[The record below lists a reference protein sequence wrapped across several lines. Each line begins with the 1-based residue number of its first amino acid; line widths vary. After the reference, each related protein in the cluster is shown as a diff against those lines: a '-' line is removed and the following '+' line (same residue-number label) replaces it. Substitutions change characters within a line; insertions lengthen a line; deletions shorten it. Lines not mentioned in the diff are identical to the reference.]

1 MQNNDYM
8 RVIEQIKD
16 KLDIVDVISESLIL
30 KKTGNNYWGLC
41 PFHNEKT
48 PSFCVNPQKQ
58 IYKCFGCG
66 EGGDVFSFIM
76 KTTGASFNDI
86 IKEYALKFGI
96 ELPITFN
103 KTYDNKDKKKEI
115 YKVLNEASELYCDM
129 LLNSKVGIKAYEY
142 LKSRQIDDEIIK
154 KYKLG
159 FALNEYDGI
168 QKKLSYIK
176 TEILKDAGLIIER
189 ERNSSLID
197 RFRNRIMIPVFNEMG
212 EVVAFGARA
221 IEEKQSPKYLN
232 SPDTI
237 VYNKSKILYGLY
249 HAREAI
255 KEEDGVVIMEGYF
268 DVISAQMAGV
278 KNCVASCGTSLT
290 LDHVKLMSK
299 YTPSKRIYMAFD
311 LDKAGK
317 MATNR
322 NANIIKESFRVLGE
336 IKQYDESYTTL
347 NNNKYVCE
355 LRVINLPDGK
365 DPDEFIRQY
374 GAKEYKKQILNAP
387 LFIDYQLNTILSQK
401 RDNMTPQEKT
411 TIVKQLIKVLSEINN
426 EIILY
431 EYIKISAKTLDIKE
445 ESLYK
450 ELKNDTVYEEVN
462 YEEMQRNVKKTLNIE
477 KKAQKN
483 LLSVFIMDENVLT
496 LNELSVIMKD
506 VNFSDEIL
514 KQIKNTI
521 DKLACKVNNVSELQE
536 RLYIEYAQN
545 NEIKNILSDLV
556 YLSESYKELSEKDLL
571 GIIYENINKIKTS
584 ETKQLIADLKKEYAL
599 ANDDEAKR
607 RCQLRIQEQIKIM
620 RTGEIKV

>member
-249 HAREAI
+249 QAKESI

-268 DVISAQMAGV
+268 DVISAQMAGI

-445 ESLYK
+445 ESLYN
-450 ELKNDTVYEEVN
+450 ELKKNSVYEEVN
-462 YEEMQRNVKKTLNIE
+462 YEEMQRNVKKTPNIE

>member
-1 MQNNDYM
+1 MQNNDFSQ
-8 RVIEQIKD
+8 VVEQIKD
-16 KLDIVDVISESLIL
+16 KLDIVDIVSETVIL
-30 KKTGNNYWGLC
+30 KKSGNNYWGLC

-48 PSFCVNPQKQ
+48 PSFSVNPQKQ

-76 KTTGASFNDI
+76 KTSGASFHDV
-86 IKEYALKFGI
+86 IKEYATKFGI
-96 ELPITFN
+96 ELPSSYK
-103 KTYDNKDKKKEI
+103 KTNENPDRKKEI
-115 YKVLNEASELYCDM
+115 HNALNEVSEFYCDI

-142 LKSRQIDDEIIK
+142 LKSRQINDEIIK

-168 QKKLSYIK
+168 QKKLGHLK
-176 TEILKDAGLIIER
+176 PEVLKDAGLIVQR
-189 ERNSSLID
+189 EGNSSSID

-212 EVVAFGARA
+212 EIVAFGARA

-232 SPDTI
+232 SPDTV

-249 HAREAI
+249 HAKEAI

-317 MATNR
+317 MATKR
-322 NANIIKESFRVLGE
+322 NANVIKEAFGLLGE

-347 NNNKYVCE
+347 NNDKYVCE
-355 LRVINLPDGK
+355 LRVINLPNGK

-374 GAKEYKKQILNAP
+374 GAQEYKKQISNAP
-387 LFIDYQLNTILSQK
+387 LFIDYQVNTILSQK
-401 RDNMTPQEKT
+401 KEGMTPQEKT
-411 TIVKQLIKVLSEINN
+411 IIVKQLIEVLSEINN
-426 EIILY
+426 EIILS
-431 EYIKISAKTLDIKE
+431 EYIKMSAKMLDIKE
-445 ESLYK
+445 ESLYN
-450 ELKNDTVYEEVN
+450 ELKKNSVYEEVN
-462 YEEMQRNVKKTLNIE
+462 YEEMQRNVKKTPNIA

-496 LNELSVIMKD
+496 LSELSVIMQD
-506 VNFSDEIL
+506 VDFSDEIL

-521 DKLACKVNNVSELQE
+521 DKLACRVNNVSELQE

-545 NEIKNILSDLV
+545 SEIKNILSDLV
-556 YLSESYKELSEKDLL
+556 YLSESWKELSEKDLL
-571 GIIYENINKIKTS
+571 GIIYENINKIKTT
-584 ETKQLIADLKKEYAL
+584 EAKQLIANLKKEYAL
-599 ANDDEAKR
+599 ASDDETKR
-607 RCQLRIQEQIKIM
+607 QCQLRIQEHIKIM
-620 RTGEIKV
+620 RTGESNV

>member
-431 EYIKISAKTLDIKE
+431 EYIKISAKTLDINE

-462 YEEMQRNVKKTLNIE
+462 YEEMQRNVKKTPNIE

>member
-249 HAREAI
+249 QAKESI

-431 EYIKISAKTLDIKE
+431 EYIKISAKTLDINE

>member
-268 DVISAQMAGV
+268 DVISAQMAGI

-431 EYIKISAKTLDIKE
+431 EYIKISAKTLDINE

-462 YEEMQRNVKKTLNIE
+462 YEEMQRNVKKTPNIE

>member
-1 MQNNDYM
+1 
-8 RVIEQIKD
+8 
-16 KLDIVDVISESLIL
+16 
-30 KKTGNNYWGLC
+30 
-41 PFHNEKT
+41 
-48 PSFCVNPQKQ
+48 
-58 IYKCFGCG
+58 
-66 EGGDVFSFIM
+66 
-76 KTTGASFNDI
+76 
-86 IKEYALKFGI
+86 
-96 ELPITFN
+96 
-103 KTYDNKDKKKEI
+103 
-115 YKVLNEASELYCDM
+115 
-129 LLNSKVGIKAYEY
+129 
-142 LKSRQIDDEIIK
+142 
-154 KYKLG
+154 
-159 FALNEYDGI
+159 
-168 QKKLSYIK
+168 
-176 TEILKDAGLIIER
+176 
-189 ERNSSLID
+189 
-197 RFRNRIMIPVFNEMG
+197 
-212 EVVAFGARA
+212 
-221 IEEKQSPKYLN
+221 
-232 SPDTI
+232 
-237 VYNKSKILYGLY
+237 
-249 HAREAI
+249 
-255 KEEDGVVIMEGYF
+255 
-268 DVISAQMAGV
+268 
-278 KNCVASCGTSLT
+278 
-290 LDHVKLMSK
+290 
-299 YTPSKRIYMAFD
+299 MAFD

-411 TIVKQLIKVLSEINN
+411 TIVKQLIEVLSEINN
-426 EIILY
+426 EIILS
-431 EYIKISAKTLDIKE
+431 EYIKMSAKTLDIKE

>member
-249 HAREAI
+249 QAKESI

-268 DVISAQMAGV
+268 DVISAQMAGI

-462 YEEMQRNVKKTLNIE
+462 YEEMQRNVKKTPNIE

>member
-249 HAREAI
+249 QAKESI

-268 DVISAQMAGV
+268 DVISAQMAGI

-336 IKQYDESYTTL
+336 IKQYDESYTIL

-431 EYIKISAKTLDIKE
+431 EYIKISAKTLDINE

-462 YEEMQRNVKKTLNIE
+462 YEEMQRNVKKTPNIE

>member
-249 HAREAI
+249 QAKESI

-268 DVISAQMAGV
+268 DVISAQMAGI

-431 EYIKISAKTLDIKE
+431 EYIKISAKTLDINE

-450 ELKNDTVYEEVN
+450 ELKNDIVYEEVN
-462 YEEMQRNVKKTLNIE
+462 YEEMQRNVKKTPNIE

>member
-249 HAREAI
+249 QAKESI

-268 DVISAQMAGV
+268 DVISAQMAGI

-431 EYIKISAKTLDIKE
+431 EYIKISAKTLDINE

-462 YEEMQRNVKKTLNIE
+462 YEEMQRNVKKTPNIE

>member
-159 FALNEYDGI
+159 FALNEYDCI

-268 DVISAQMAGV
+268 DVISAQMAGI

-462 YEEMQRNVKKTLNIE
+462 YEEMQRNVKKTPNIE